1 MGTTWL
7 VFHHG
12 QNPGRTDLVARL
24 RSHRPSHPLNPGLC
38 CPLAGG
44 VEVDQKAA
52 QLSFFFS
59 FLHEKT
65 KKGSGQARGTL
76 NPETVVSTEQPVSVW
91 DLTASEEQCTTLF
104 GETKLSNVRG

>member
-12 QNPGRTDLVARL
+12 QNPGRTDLVAWL

-52 QLSFFFS
+52 QLSFFLFFFFLFS
-59 FLHEKT
+59 MKRQRKDLAKHV
-65 KKGSGQARGTL
+65 AL
-76 NPETVVSTEQPVSVW
+76 STQRLWCLQNS
-91 DLTASEEQCTTLF
+91 L
-104 GETKLSNVRG
+104 